1 MIKMKD
7 LIRQHKLI
15 AFVVTTFVFSWA
27 CWLSVFNDLKPSLFE
42 FDGRTLGMF
51 LLGAYA
57 PSIVAIFFTGY
68 LDGKEGLKRLFKR
81 LFMWKVGFSWNL
93 LALFIGPVIYSVAV
107 LLYAANGGFLGE
119 INYGLLPWIP
129 AVFLVSVVLGPLAE
143 ELGWRGF
150 VLPLLDVK
158 NKMVASSI
166 TMGLIWAAWH
176 LPLFWAVIGTSV
188 SGFPVTFESV
198 SLFFLAS
205 IGSCFFYVWMF
216 NKTAGSVFIA
226 VMIHLSWNASG
237 NITNLLFP
245 NMSAEQKLE
254 LYTYPVAVVW
264 AVISVVAI
272 FYWLKRSRK
281 IALA

>member
-1 MIKMKD
+1 MKD

-15 AFVVTTFVFSWA
+15 AFVVTTFLFSWA

-57 PSIVAIFFTGY
+57 PSIVAILFTGY

-93 LALFIGPVIYSVAV
+93 LALIVGPIIYTVAV

-119 INYGLLPWIP
+119 VNYGLLPWIP
-129 AVFLVSVVLGPLAE
+129 AVFLVSLFLGPLAE

-150 VLPLLDVK
+150 VLPNLDAK

-166 TMGLIWAAWH
+166 IMGLIWAAWH

-188 SGFPVTFESV
+188 SGFPVTFQSV
-198 SLFFLAS
+198 ALFALAS
-205 IGSCFFYVWMF
+205 IGTSFFYVWMF

-226 VMIHLSWNASG
+226 VIIHLSWNASG

-245 NMSAEQKLE
+245 NMSPEQKLE

-264 AVISVVAI
+264 VVISVVAI
-272 FYWLKRSRK
+272 CYWLKRSRK